1 MNILPLLL
9 ESRYKKNRT
18 EIRSLG
24 RSLSKRAKKPMIYKE
39 GKTSLIA
46 VVIDYNILR
55 KAESKTAESQM
66 FGTAHRFNGKI

>member
-24 RSLSKRAKKPMIYKE
+24 RSLSMMCKE

-46 VVIDYNILR
+46 VVIDYNIPR